1 VSLCRVSGKIEAVL
15 ENREKQ
21 EKVVLRVIKF
31 CLSTVLSCIVLSSAA
46 FAAPSV
52 RIVSLAPAATE
63 ILYDLGLEDRIAAVT
78 DFCDYPAKAKNK
90 PKIGGFANPSLESI
104 IAAKPDLVIMMEGG
118 NPLETFNRLK
128 KMGIK
133 TYTFHAKRLRELPQ
147 GIREL
152 GVVLGIQDIANRRAA
167 EIEMQFNKYAKK
179 AQQLAARRG
188 SKKVIFVIQAAPL
201 IAAGPGTVIDDALT
215 LLGLQNI
222 AADAGAPY
230 PKYSVEEVVKRSPDV
245 IFFGQGP
252 MSKKVPKALLQRLDS
267 MDTVKKGH
275 VYYTSEMLYRL
286 TPKTILGMEEIVN
299 HLNKI

>member
-1 VSLCRVSGKIEAVL
+1 MKIL
-15 ENREKQ
+15 K
-21 EKVVLRVIKF
+21 L
-31 CLSTVLSCIVLSSAA
+31 CLSFAFLLIIPVCAA
-46 FAAPSV
+46 FAAPPV

-78 DFCDYPAKAKNK
+78 DYCDYPQRAKNK
-90 PKIGGFANPSLESI
+90 PKIGGFANPSLEAI

-152 GVVLGIQDIANRRAA
+152 GVVLEIQDRANRRAA
-167 EIEMQFNKYAKK
+167 EIERQFNKYAKK

-188 SKKVIFVIQAAPL
+188 SQKVVFVIQAVPL
-201 IAAGPGTVIDDALT
+201 IVAGPGTVIDDALSI
-215 LLGLQNI
+215 LGLQNI
-222 AADAGAPY
+222 AADARVQY
-230 PKYSVEEVVKRSPDV
+230 PKYSIEEVVRRSPDV
-245 IFFGQGP
+245 VFFGQGA
-252 MSKKVPKALLQRLDS
+252 MSKKVPNALLRRLDGL
-267 MDTVKKGH
+267 DAVKKGH

-286 TPKTILGMEEIVN
+286 TPKTISGMEEIVGY
-299 HLNKI
+299 LSKI